1 MDTVDRRITDL
12 ELRYMGLEK
21 LTHELSD
28 VVAAQGQLIDRMR
41 VELAAQA
48 QRSLTRGEGDDGNRL
63 TLLDERPPHY

>member
-28 VVAAQGQLIDRMR
+28 VVAAQGRLIDSMR
-41 VELAAQA
+41 AELAAQA
-48 QRSLTRGEGDDGNRL
+48 QRLLTRAAGDDGDRN

>member
-12 ELRYMGLEK
+12 ELRYMGLER

-28 VVAAQGQLIDRMR
+28 VVAAQAQLIDTIRA
-41 VELAAQA
+41 ELAAQA
-48 QRSLTRGEGDDGNRL
+48 QRLTLRGEGDDGNRN